1 MNYWQKRVLNSQN
14 NLSNKSVR
22 ETEKQLKKYY
32 SKTMEKVI
40 TDFEKT
46 YDKLLN
52 DVNKGREPTPAD
64 LYKLDTYWQLQG
76 QLKNELTRLGDKQA
90 ALLSKKFTEQ
100 YLTIYN
106 NLAIPSQSAFSTL
119 STENARQ
126 MINQIWCADGK
137 SWSSRIWKNTEM
149 LMDEL
154 NNGLIDCVVAGRKTT
169 ELKNILQERFNVSYN
184 RADSLVRTEISH
196 IQNQAARQRYQDSGV
211 KEMEV
216 YADKDERRC
225 HVCGKLHGKRYP
237 IGAAIPIPAHP
248 RCRCSILPV
257 ID

>member
-1 MNYWQKRVLNSQN
+1 
-14 NLSNKSVR
+14 
-22 ETEKQLKKYY
+22 
-32 SKTMEKVI
+32 MEKVI

-52 DVNKGREPTPAD
+52 DVNAGREPTPAD

-106 NLAIPSQSAFSTL
+106 NLAIPSQSSFSTL

-225 HVCGKLHGKRYP
+225 HVCGELHGKRYP

>member
-1 MNYWQKRVLNSQN
+1 
-14 NLSNKSVR
+14 
-22 ETEKQLKKYY
+22 
-32 SKTMEKVI
+32 MEKVI